1 MTHRAR
7 RLLRGAPFDGPGWSR
22 QFLPP
27 ALFFLGTRG
36 FKGHR
41 FSVSSLP
48 ILEKGEQFL
57 RVIGI
62 LTLLCSHYKIGLLRK
77 LSLIKFYKY
86 AIIVA
91 TMYIDTSHITRRG
104 KTYTRHLLRESY
116 RAHGKGSCTWRL
128 RIFFRDLSQAACVV

>member
-1 MTHRAR
+1 MVRYSPWSKRRSPCVASSCHIAVSTGAWRMT
-7 RLLRGAPFDGPGWSR
+7 S
-22 QFLPP
+22 
-27 ALFFLGTRG
+27 
-36 FKGHR
+36 
-41 FSVSSLP
+41 SVSSLP

-91 TMYIDTSHITRRG
+91 TMYIDTSHITRND
-104 KTYTRHLLRESY
+104 KTYTRHLLR
-116 RAHGKGSCTWRL
+116 
-128 RIFFRDLSQAACVV
+128 